1 MIDCMKYVYY
11 IITLVFVAAI
21 MSSCTNDEYKNVIP
35 ADSDAIVMI
44 NVKSIAEKADLAE
57 SKMLQLAK
65 ENVSIVVNPKD
76 KDKADA
82 LIDDP
87 ASTGID
93 FREPACLFHR
103 PDGCYGLVLKLADKD
118 DFEEFLQ
125 MLRANNVVS
134 KAVERD
140 DVMCCKLLGEICLL
154 YDKRAALLY
163 ANSMLQS
170 GERDM
175 KSALAL
181 MKQDKDKSY
190 STTYTFDTHIEGKDI
205 VVLTNNARRSIEE
218 LMPKGKQWPFF
229 CLLGDMSSVVTANFD
244 NGKVAIEAELLP
256 KTDDGRRMM
265 EDMKKNLY
273 KINGKFSKYDTRFV
287 SAWACFGAN
296 GKWMLN
302 LLKKSPQC
310 KEYLFLL
317 ERCIDVEQMISS
329 IDGDVLVSLN
339 PQKEF
344 FFTVAAELNNSD
356 FLKDVDYWKQSM
368 AEYGASMDNV
378 SATDY
383 CLRLGGTQKKFFWG
397 VKDGDLY
404 FTSISRP
411 VFDTGNILSSL
422 IRDDISDYLFY
433 AYINDDSCLKGNNRS
448 LFLMNSNCELE
459 SVIAKSKTFGKMTV
473 DINLKDKKVN
483 FLKGILE

>member
-11 IITLVFVAAI
+11 IMTLVFVAAI

-44 NVKSIAEKADLAE
+44 NVKSMAEKADLAE

-87 ASTGID
+87 ASIGID

-103 PDGCYGLVLKLADKD
+103 RDGCYGLVLKLADKD

-125 MLRANNVVS
+125 MLRANNIVS

-229 CLLGDMSSVVTANFD
+229 CLLGDMSSVVTANFE

-256 KTDDGRRMM
+256 KTDDDRRMM

-310 KEYLFLL
+310 KEYLFML

-383 CLRLGGTQKKFFWG
+383 CLRLGGTQNKFFWG
-397 VKDGDLY
+397 VKDDDLY

-411 VFDTGNILSSL
+411 EFDTGNILSSL

-433 AYINDDSCLKGNNRS
+433 AYINGDSCLKGHSRS